1 MHRCSPKNQNHGL
14 GRIWLALH
22 GVRESG
28 LHIDTFSARRGEA
41 WCVFGE
47 NRSGTGV
54 LVDMLVRDQAGE
66 PRFFP
71 DGGRLAHLSFAHQ
84 QALYERE
91 LRRDDTDFLDRIDPG
106 TTVRQFIGAAKDGM
120 ALSKWFGLGS
130 LLDSGYRQLSSGE
143 SRKLLLLTAIGGGA
157 DCLVLEN
164 PFDGLDVAARGDL
177 ASIFSD
183 LAASGIGMLVMLSSR
198 SDIGDWCSHLA
209 LMEGGAITACSERDA
224 VLKTLHLRS
233 AGKAWELS
241 PERPKASPGE
251 SEEELVRLVQGHARY
266 GERLIFDKLSLTIR
280 TGSHTLVTGANGAGK
295 STLLAL
301 ITGDHPDCYTNELYL
316 FGKRRGSG
324 ESIWQIKQEMGI
336 VSPALHRDYLVPG
349 SALQAVTSGFFD
361 SIGLYRKASGSQLA
375 SARRW
380 LEAIGLAD
388 RATVSFR
395 TLSFA
400 EQRLTLIARALIKT
414 PKLLILDEPTQ
425 GLDDANRTRL
435 LDFLEHTAARQGST
449 IIFVSHR
456 QDEYRPF
463 FAQRIEMTPQPQ
475 TTSTPGESCP
485 ST

>member
-1 MHRCSPKNQNHGL
+1 
-14 GRIWLALH
+14 
-22 GVRESG
+22 
-28 LHIDTFSARRGEA
+28 
-41 WCVFGE
+41 
-47 NRSGTGV
+47 
-54 LVDMLVRDQAGE
+54 
-66 PRFFP
+66 
-71 DGGRLAHLSFAHQ
+71 
-84 QALYERE
+84 
-91 LRRDDTDFLDRIDPG
+91 
-106 TTVRQFIGAAKDGM
+106 
-120 ALSKWFGLGS
+120 
-130 LLDSGYRQLSSGE
+130 
-143 SRKLLLLTAIGGGA
+143 
-157 DCLVLEN
+157 
-164 PFDGLDVAARGDL
+164 
-177 ASIFSD
+177 
-183 LAASGIGMLVMLSSR
+183 
-198 SDIGDWCSHLA
+198 
-209 LMEGGAITACSERDA
+209 
-224 VLKTLHLRS
+224 
-233 AGKAWELS
+233 
-241 PERPKASPGE
+241 
-251 SEEELVRLVQGHARY
+251 
-266 GERLIFDKLSLTIR
+266 
-280 TGSHTLVTGANGAGK
+280 
-295 STLLAL
+295 LAL